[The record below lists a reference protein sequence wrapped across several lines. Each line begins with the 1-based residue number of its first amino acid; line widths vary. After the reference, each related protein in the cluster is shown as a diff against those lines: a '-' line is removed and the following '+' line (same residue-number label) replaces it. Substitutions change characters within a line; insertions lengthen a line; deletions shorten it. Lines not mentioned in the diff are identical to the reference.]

1 MAEARRG
8 LGGLEFFRRMITG
21 ELPLPPLAALLGF
34 RIVEIAEGRAVFEAD
49 PLPAFYNGL
58 GSIHGGFAATLLD
71 TALGGAVNT
80 TTGPGRAYATIDL
93 KVTLTRPL
101 RREIGAVRCIA
112 TTIQVGARL
121 ATAEARIVDAHD
133 KIYAHGTATC
143 LVVETQGV

>member
-1 MAEARRG
+1 MADEKSGA
-8 LGGLEFFRRMITG
+8 
-21 ELPLPPLAALLGF
+21 
-34 RIVEIAEGRAVFEAD
+34 
-49 PLPAFYNGL
+49 
-58 GSIHGGFAATLLD
+58 GSNA
-71 TALGGAVNT
+71 GA
-80 TTGPGRAYATIDL
+80 GKRPYATIDL